1 MLAVG
6 QDASRLLL
14 EAEREFLGGSVVP
27 AADAPGADEIP
38 IMEFDPAPLQRWAP
52 ILVQAAKLLEQAV
65 HGVPLQWAQ
74 DGDAMLVDD
83 GGGIEMTDGEVV

>member
-38 IMEFDPAPLQRWAP
+38 ITEFDLAPFQRRDP
-52 ILVQAAKLLEQAV
+52 ILVHDAELREQAMNGV
-65 HGVPLQWAQ
+65 HLQRAL
-74 DGDAMLVDD
+74 DNDATLADE
-83 GGGIEMTDGEVV
+83 GGRIEMTD